1 MTVDRGGQGMTPRGQ
16 EAGALGRGRARGRA
30 AWATRMSVTA
40 RVLDF
45 VLEGEMW
52 VNIASLQ

>member
-1 MTVDRGGQGMTPRGQ
+1 MTPRGQ